1 MASVYEHVMN
11 FKKKFS
17 KTVTWHR
24 LKKHSE
30 VVERHLNPGEEVLY
44 AFAGQKND
52 SFLDFFTTAVVVLTN
67 KRILI
72 GQKRVLF
79 GYSLNSITPDLFN
92 DMQIFRGLLWGKV
105 TIDTVKETVILTN
118 LDKKSLIE
126 IETTITEFM
135 MEEKKKYG
143 YRRVEED

>member
-1 MASVYEHVMN
+1 MSCFEKVKE
-11 FKKKFS
+11 FKKKYPH
-17 KTVTWHR
+17 TIVWR
-24 LKKHSE
+24 LYQNAS
-30 VVERHLNPGEEVLY
+30 VVEEHLNPDEEILY

-52 SFLDFFTTAVVVLTN
+52 SFLDFFSTAVVVLTN

-92 DMQIFRGLLWGKV
+92 DMQIFKGLLWGKV

-126 IETTITEFM
+126 IETIISEFM

-143 YRRVEED
+143 YKRFEED

>member
-1 MASVYEHVMN
+1 MSCYEKIKE
-11 FKKKFS
+11 FKKKYPF
-17 KTVTWHR
+17 TVAWR
-24 LKKHSE
+24 LYQNAS
-30 VVERHLNPGEEVLY
+30 VVEEHLNPGEEVIY

-52 SFLDFFTTAVVVLTN
+52 SFLDFFTTAAVVLTN

-92 DMQIFRGLLWGKV
+92 DMQIFRGFLWGKV
-105 TIDTVKETVILTN
+105 TIDTVKEQVIITN
-118 LDKKSLIE
+118 LAKDSLVE
-126 IETTITEFM
+126 IETSISEFM

-143 YRRVEED
+143 YRQNEIK

>member
-1 MASVYEHVMN
+1 MSCFEKVKE
-11 FKKKFS
+11 FKKKYPQ
-17 KTVTWHR
+17 TIAWR
-24 LKKHSE
+24 LYQNSSI
-30 VVERHLNPGEEVLY
+30 VEEHLNPDEEILY

-52 SFLDFFTTAVVVLTN
+52 SFLDFFTTAVVALTN

>member
-1 MASVYEHVMN
+1 MSCFEKVKE
-11 FKKKFS
+11 FKKKYPQ
-17 KTVTWHR
+17 TIAWR
-24 LKKHSE
+24 LYQNSSI
-30 VVERHLNPGEEVLY
+30 VEEHLNPDEEILY

>member
-1 MASVYEHVMN
+1 MSCYEKIKE
-11 FKKKFS
+11 FKNKYPG
-17 KTVTWHR
+17 TIAWR
-24 LKKHSE
+24 LYQNAK
-30 VVERHLNPGEEVLY
+30 VVEEHLNPDEEIIY

-52 SFLDFFTTAVVVLTN
+52 SFLDFFTTAAVVLTN

-118 LDKKSLIE
+118 LDKESLIE

-143 YRRVEED
+143 YRRFEEN

>member
-1 MASVYEHVMN
+1 MSCFEKVKE
-11 FKKKFS
+11 FKKKYPQ
-17 KTVTWHR
+17 TIAWR
-24 LKKHSE
+24 LYQNSSI
-30 VVERHLNPGEEVLY
+30 VEEHLNPDEEILY

-143 YRRVEED
+143 YRRVEKD

>member
-1 MASVYEHVMN
+1 MSCFEKVKE
-11 FKKKFS
+11 FKKKYPQ
-17 KTVTWHR
+17 TIAWR
-24 LKKHSE
+24 LYQNSSI
-30 VVERHLNPGEEVLY
+30 VEEHLNPDEEILY

-52 SFLDFFTTAVVVLTN
+52 SFLDFFTTAVVALTN

-105 TIDTVKETVILTN
+105 TVILTN

>member
-1 MASVYEHVMN
+1 MSCFEKVKE
-11 FKKKFS
+11 FKKKYPQ
-17 KTVTWHR
+17 TIAWR
-24 LKKHSE
+24 LYQNSSI
-30 VVERHLNPGEEVLY
+30 VEEHLNPDEEILY
-44 AFAGQKND
+44 GFAGQKND
-52 SFLDFFTTAVVVLTN
+52 SFLDFFTTAVVALTN

>member
-1 MASVYEHVMN
+1 MSCFEKVKE
-11 FKKKFS
+11 FKKKYPQ
-17 KTVTWHR
+17 TIAWR
-24 LKKHSE
+24 LYQNASI
-30 VVERHLNPGEEVLY
+30 VEEHLNPDEEILY

-143 YRRVEED
+143 YKRFEEN

>member
-1 MASVYEHVMN
+1 MSCFEKVKE
-11 FKKKFS
+11 FKKNYPQ
-17 KTVTWHR
+17 TIAWR
-24 LKKHSE
+24 LYQNAC
-30 VVERHLNPGEEVLY
+30 VVEEHLNPDEEIIY

-52 SFLDFFTTAVVVLTN
+52 SFLDFFATAVVVLTN

-72 GQKRVLF
+72 GQKRILF

-92 DMQIFRGLLWGKV
+92 DMQIFKGVLWGKV

-126 IETTITEFM
+126 IETTISEFM

-143 YRRVEED
+143 YRRIEED

>member
-1 MASVYEHVMN
+1 MSCFEKVKE
-11 FKKKFS
+11 FKKKYPQ
-17 KTVTWHR
+17 TIAWR
-24 LKKHSE
+24 LYQNASI
-30 VVERHLNPGEEVLY
+30 VEEHLNPDEEILY

>member
-1 MASVYEHVMN
+1 MSCFEKVKE
-11 FKKKFS
+11 FKKKYPG
-17 KTVTWHR
+17 TVAWR
-24 LKKHSE
+24 LYQNAS
-30 VVERHLNPGEEVLY
+30 VVEEHLNPDEEVIY

-118 LDKKSLIE
+118 LDKKSLID
-126 IETTITEFM
+126 IETVITEFM

-143 YRRVEED
+143 YQRVENN

>member
-1 MASVYEHVMN
+1 MSCYEKIKE
-11 FKKKFS
+11 FKNKYPG
-17 KTVTWHR
+17 TIAWR
-24 LKKHSE
+24 LYQNAK
-30 VVERHLNPGEEVLY
+30 VVEEHLNPDEEIIY

-52 SFLDFFTTAVVVLTN
+52 SFLDFFTTAAVVLTN

-92 DMQIFRGLLWGKV
+92 DMQIFKGLVWGKV

-118 LDKKSLIE
+118 LDKKSLVE
-126 IETTITEFM
+126 IETVISQFM
-135 MEEKKKYG
+135 MEENKKY
-143 YRRVEED
+143 

>member
-1 MASVYEHVMN
+1 MSCYEKIKE
-11 FKKKFS
+11 FKNKYPG
-17 KTVTWHR
+17 TIAWR
-24 LKKHSE
+24 LYQNAK
-30 VVERHLNPGEEVLY
+30 VVEEHLNPDEEIIY

-52 SFLDFFTTAVVVLTN
+52 SFLDFFTTAAVVLTN

-92 DMQIFRGLLWGKV
+92 DMQIFKGLIWGKV

-118 LDKKSLIE
+118 LDKNSLIE
-126 IETTITEFM
+126 IETVISQFM

-143 YRRVEED
+143 YKRIEEN

>member
-1 MASVYEHVMN
+1 MSCFEKVKE
-11 FKKKFS
+11 FKKKYPG
-17 KTVTWHR
+17 TVAWR
-24 LKKHSE
+24 LYQNAS
-30 VVERHLNPGEEVLY
+30 VVEEHLNPDEEVIY

-118 LDKKSLIE
+118 LDKESLIE

-143 YRRVEED
+143 YRRFEEN